1 MGKMAEITWI
11 KLRTDMFDDEK
22 IKLIQA
28 LPDGDTILVIWIRI
42 LALAGKCN
50 ANGYLCIED
59 EFPYS
64 DEMLATI
71 FNKTLPQVRLAL
83 ETFLRFGMIEETSKG
98 VYISNFM
105 EHQNIGGME
114 RIREQNRLRKQ
125 RQRERQNQIRE
136 QEQLLLSD
144 GSCDVSRDASR
155 DVHGDFTGS
164 HAESHATEEEK
175 EEDIYILNSNEF
187 NICQNPDET
196 DGKTSPDPPKRTS
209 IDWKK
214 IQADYTA
221 ICVDLPGIRGMTEG
235 RKTKVRTL
243 LKEFKAL
250 KIMDG
255 LTPDEIMNRI
265 FREVQQSD
273 FLSGRSG
280 KWAACTFD
288 WIINKTN
295 AIKIVEGNY
304 RNKGGANSVSG
315 GNNDRSGRQT
325 NSGIAENEALERFRR
340 NKGL

>member
-1 MGKMAEITWI
+1 MADITWI
-11 KLRTDMFDDEK
+11 KLRIDMFDDEK

-71 FNKTLPQVRLAL
+71 FNKSLPQVRLAL
-83 ETFLRFGMIEETSKG
+83 ETFSRFGMIEKTQKG
-98 VYISNFM
+98 IYISNFTK
-105 EHQNIGGME
+105 HQNADGME

-125 RQRERQNQIRE
+125 RQRERQNQIKA

-144 GSCDVSRDASR
+144 ASRDVSRDS
-155 DVHGDFTGS
+155 HEEITGS
-164 HAESHATEEEK
+164 HATER
-175 EEDIYILNSNEF
+175 EEDKEKDIDNNILNSSEF
-187 NICQNPDET
+187 NISQNHEKT
-196 DGKTSPDPPKRTS
+196 DNQPADHTEPQKRTS
-209 IDWKK
+209 IDWKR
-214 IQADYTA
+214 IQADYSA
-221 ICVDLPGIRGMTEG
+221 ICVDLPGIRGLTEG
-235 RKTKVRTL
+235 RKTKIRTL

-250 KIMDG
+250 KIMNG
-255 LTPDEIMNRI
+255 MAPEEIMNRI
-265 FREVQQSD
+265 FRMVQDSD
-273 FLSGRSG
+273 FLTGRNG

-304 RNKGGANSVSG
+304 KNKGG
-315 GNNDRSGRQT
+315 GNNEPVRNVGTEGQT
-325 NSGIAENEALERFRR
+325 NSRTAENEALERFRR
-340 NKGL
+340 NKRL

>member
-1 MGKMAEITWI
+1 MGKMADITWI
-11 KLRTDMFDDEK
+11 KLRIDMFDDEK

-50 ANGYLCIED
+50 ANGYLCIDD

-83 ETFLRFGMIEETSKG
+83 DTFSRFGMIEKTQKG

-105 EHQNIGGME
+105 EHQNADGME

-125 RQRERQNQIRE
+125 RQRERQNQIKAH
-136 QEQLLLSD
+136 EQLLLSD
-144 GSCDVSRDASR
+144 MSRDTSR
-155 DVHGDFTGS
+155 DTSQDVHENVTGS
-164 HAESHATEEEK
+164 HATEREEEI
-175 EEDIYILNSNEF
+175 DNNILNSNEF
-187 NICQNPDET
+187 NISQNPD
-196 DGKTSPDPPKRTS
+196 DPEPEPARRTP
-209 IDWKK
+209 IDWKR
-214 IQADYTA
+214 ILSDYLA
-221 ICVDLPGIRGMTEG
+221 ICVDLPGIRGLTEG

-255 LTPDEIMNRI
+255 LTPEEIMNRI
-265 FREVQQSD
+265 FREVQESD

-280 KWAACTFD
+280 KWSACNFD

-304 RNKGGANSVSG
+304 RNKGGANNGISGNGGNSG
-315 GNNDRSGRQT
+315 GSVPS
-325 NSGIAENEALERFRR
+325 NSRTAENEALERFRR
-340 NKGL
+340 NKNV

>member
-1 MGKMAEITWI
+1 MADITWI
-11 KLRTDMFDDEK
+11 KLRIDMFDDEK

-71 FNKTLPQVRLAL
+71 FNKSLPQVRLAL
-83 ETFLRFGMIEETSKG
+83 ETFSRFGMIEKTQRG
-98 VYISNFM
+98 IYVSNFM
-105 EHQNIGGME
+105 KHQNSDGMD

-125 RQRERQNQIRE
+125 RQRERQNQIKA

-144 GSCDVSRDASR
+144 MSRDVSRDS
-155 DVHGDFTGS
+155 HEEITGS
-164 HAESHATEEEK
+164 HATEI
-175 EEDIYILNSNEF
+175 EEDKEKDINNNILNSREF
-187 NICQNPDET
+187 NISQNPEKT
-196 DGKTSPDPPKRTS
+196 DDQTLDQPEPQKRMS
-209 IDWKK
+209 IDWKRV
-214 IQADYTA
+214 QADYSA
-221 ICVDLPGIRGMTEG
+221 ICVDLPGIRGLTEG
-235 RKTKVRTL
+235 RKTKIRTL

-255 LTPDEIMNRI
+255 MTPEEILNRL
-265 FREVQQSD
+265 FRMVQDSD
-273 FLSGRSG
+273 FLTGRNG

-304 RNKGGANSVSG
+304 KNKGGGNSDP
-315 GNNDRSGRQT
+315 DRNVRTESQT
-325 NSGIAENEALERFRR
+325 NSRTAENEALERFRR
-340 NKGL
+340 NKRL

>member
-1 MGKMAEITWI
+1 
-11 KLRTDMFDDEK
+11 MFDDEK

-71 FNKTLPQVRLAL
+71 FNKSLSQVRLAL
-83 ETFLRFGMIEETSKG
+83 ETFSRFGMIEKTNKG

-105 EHQNIGGME
+105 EHQNADGME

-125 RQRERQNQIRE
+125 RQREQQNEIKAQERLQIPESPEVSRDMSRE
-136 QEQLLLSD
+136 M
-144 GSCDVSRDASR
+144 SRDASR
-155 DVHGDFTGS
+155 DGHSNVPQC
-164 HAESHATEEEK
+164 HATEEE
-175 EEDIYILNSNEF
+175 EEIDIYNILNPNGF
-187 NICQNPDET
+187 NISQNPEKKDE
-196 DGKTSPDPPKRTS
+196 KAPVDPEPQKRTP
-209 IDWKK
+209 IDWKR
-214 IQADYTA
+214 IQADYAST
-221 ICVDLPGIRGMTEG
+221 CVDLPKIRGMTEG

-243 LKEFKAL
+243 LKEFRAL

-255 LTPDEIMNRI
+255 LTPEEIMSRI

-280 KWAACTFD
+280 KWAACNFD

-295 AIKIVEGNY
+295 AIKIIEGNY
-304 RNKGGANSVSG
+304 RNKGGERDG
-315 GNNDRSGRQT
+315 PDGNNGTDRQT

-340 NKGL
+340 SKGL

>member
-1 MGKMAEITWI
+1 MADITWI
-11 KLRTDMFDDEK
+11 KLRIDMFDDEK

-28 LPDGDTILVIWIRI
+28 LPDGDTIIVIWIRI

-71 FNKTLPQVRLAL
+71 FNKSLPQVRLAL
-83 ETFLRFGMIEETSKG
+83 ETFSRFGMIEKTQKG
-98 VYISNFM
+98 IYISNFKKQ
-105 EHQNIGGME
+105 QNADGME

-125 RQRERQNQIRE
+125 RQRERQNQIKA

-144 GSCDVSRDASR
+144 MSRDVSRDS
-155 DVHGDFTGS
+155 HEEITGS
-164 HAESHATEEEK
+164 HATEI
-175 EEDIYILNSNEF
+175 EEDKEKDIDNNILNSSEF
-187 NICQNPDET
+187 NISQNPEKT
-196 DGKTSPDPPKRTS
+196 DDQTPDQPEPQKRTS
-209 IDWKK
+209 IDWKQ
-214 IQADYTA
+214 IQSDYSA
-221 ICVDLPGIRGMTEG
+221 ICVDLPGIRGLTEG
-235 RKTKVRTL
+235 RKTKIRTL

-255 LTPDEIMNRI
+255 MTPEEMLNRL
-265 FREVQQSD
+265 FRMVQDSD
-273 FLSGRSG
+273 FLTGRNG

-304 RNKGGANSVSG
+304 KNKGGGNSDP
-315 GNNDRSGRQT
+315 DRNVRTESQT
-325 NSGIAENEALERFRR
+325 NSRTAENEALERFRR
-340 NKGL
+340 NKRL

>member
-1 MGKMAEITWI
+1 MADITWI

-71 FNKTLPQVRLAL
+71 FNKSLPQIRLAL
-83 ETFLRFGMIEETSKG
+83 ETFARFGMIEKTQKG

-105 EHQNIGGME
+105 EHQNAGGME

-125 RQRERQNQIRE
+125 RQRERQNQIKE

-144 GSCDVSRDASR
+144 GSRDVSRDAER
-155 DVHGDFTGS
+155 DSHEEITGN
-164 HAESHATEEEK
+164 HVISHATEEEK
-175 EEDIYILNSNEF
+175 EIDNNNILNSNEF
-187 NICQNPDET
+187 NISQNPEKQEEQST
-196 DGKTSPDPPKRTS
+196 PDPEPEKRPP
-209 IDWKK
+209 IDWKR
-214 IQADYTA
+214 IQADYMA

-235 RKTKVRTL
+235 RKRRVRIL
-243 LKEFKAL
+243 LNEFKKL

-255 LTPDEIMNRI
+255 MTPEEIMNRV
-265 FREVQQSD
+265 FHEVQQSD

-280 KWAACTFD
+280 KWNACNFD
-288 WIINKTN
+288 WIIKQTN

-304 RNKGGANSVSG
+304 RNKGGANNAGYG
-315 GNNDRSGRQT
+315 GNGGGSVQT
-325 NSGIAENEALERFRR
+325 NSRTAESEALARFRR
-340 NKGL
+340 NKNV